1 MAAFQIIEEGL
12 RVHSIGATHAERRQR
27 VADSLHEVGLDA
39 ASMDR
44 FPHEFSGGQ
53 RQRIAIARA
62 MILEPR
68 FVVLDEPTSAL
79 DKTVQAQIIELLL
92 SLQRKHGLAYLFISH
107 DLKVVRAIAS
117 EVIVMKDGLVIE
129 RGPTEQKF
137 DDPQKDYT
145 HALLVGQ
152 KLTEVFFAFD
162 HLKPW
167 ESVLC
172 GRKVKRVRP
181 RGKALLTELRDLAIY
196 SHNQLYGRW
205 FVVKRG
211 EELQTNRQLR
221 LALHTRRHAC
231 LLYSASDIEVLNA
244 RAVESHPFISKL
256 GPDVLDETTTDDTI
270 ATRYA
275 E

>member
-1 MAAFQIIEEGL
+1 MPEGPEIKQIADEL
-12 RVHSIGATHAERRQR
+12 ATA
-27 VADSLHEVGLDA
+27 
-39 ASMDR
+39 
-44 FPHEFSGGQ
+44 
-53 RQRIAIARA
+53 
-62 MILEPR
+62 
-68 FVVLDEPTSAL
+68 
-79 DKTVQAQIIELLL
+79 
-92 SLQRKHGLAYLFISH
+92 
-107 DLKVVRAIAS
+107 
-117 EVIVMKDGLVIE
+117 
-129 RGPTEQKF
+129 
-137 DDPQKDYT
+137 
-145 HALLVGQ
+145 LVGQ

-181 RGKALLTELRDLAIY
+181 RGKALLTEFRDLAIY

-231 LLYSASDIEVLNA
+231 LLYSASDIEILNA

-256 GPDVLDETTTDDTI
+256 GPDVLDET
-270 ATRYA
+270 
-275 E
+275 